1 MNRDYEFEAELE
13 NHELGNQNMYR
24 LHYLEY
30 YRIGEN
36 YIKRNNN
43 IGVMEAKFD
52 IFTLPKGMNR
62 EDAFKVLSYLVTYI
76 EKKLSLTECSYMG
89 VLELNEVLDL
99 ERLGFKKVSD
109 EENIPDEDIIDL
121 FTVTGRILLFKE
133 DKNYLKYF
141 NWYTEGVTKEE
152 VKEIYQ
158 KLGKYFYDLIL
169 IDPIDN
175 KDLYAPQGNDSE
187 EVAKLLK
194 NFKYEKDITEEE
206 LKYYKNLTAKSRKR
220 VK

>member
-1 MNRDYEFEAELE
+1 MSRDYEFEAELE

-24 LHYLEY
+24 LHYINY
-30 YRIGEN
+30 HRIGEN
-36 YIKRNNN
+36 YINRKNN

-76 EKKLSLTECSYMG
+76 EKTLSLTECSYMG
-89 VLELNEVLDL
+89 VLKLNEALDL
-99 ERLGFKKVSD
+99 ERLGFKKVPD
-109 EENIPDEDIIDL
+109 GENIPDEDIIDL

-158 KLGKYFYDLIL
+158 KLGKYFYDLIP

-194 NFKYEKDITEEE
+194 DFKYEPERTDEILE
-206 LKYYKNLTAKSRKR
+206 YYNNLTDKSRKR